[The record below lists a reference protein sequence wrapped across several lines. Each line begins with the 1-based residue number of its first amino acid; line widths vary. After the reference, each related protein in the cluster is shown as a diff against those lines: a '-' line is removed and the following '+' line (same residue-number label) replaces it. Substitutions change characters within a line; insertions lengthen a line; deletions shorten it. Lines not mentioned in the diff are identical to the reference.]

1 MCMFTSTEINKQTPY
16 PNLHMRNTLVIY
28 SFNKYPMLCHS
39 NNDNKKKD
47 HKDKIILSTFIGISN
62 GKRAINKI

>member
-16 PNLHMRNTLVIY
+16 PNLHMRNTLVTH

-39 NNDNKKKD
+39 NNDNKKRII
-47 HKDKIILSTFIGISN
+47 KIKSFCQHS
-62 GKRAINKI
+62 